1 MEDQGKGADLVK
13 TALGILLLVAGNFF
27 AIKCFPGIPEI
38 TLLKDGTPRM
48 VPDAA
53 AMAMSIQHGFKLL
66 VISLLLLNAG
76 GLMLFWGGS
85 KKS

>member
-1 MEDQGKGADLVK
+1 MDEQGKGTDLVK

-27 AIKCFPGIPEI
+27 AIKCYPGTPTI
-38 TLLKDGTPRM
+38 TLLKDGTARM

-53 AMAMSIQHGFKLL
+53 GLSMAIAQGFKLL
-66 VISLLLLNAG
+66 MISLLLLNAG
-76 GLMLFWGGS
+76 GMLLFWGGA

>member
-13 TALGILLLVAGNFF
+13 TGLGILLLVAGSFM
-27 AIKCFPGIPEI
+27 AIHWYPAIPDI
-38 TLLKDGTPRM
+38 SVLKDGS
-48 VPDAA
+48 VH
-53 AMAMSIQHGFKLL
+53 MSPSAGDLSMYLAKYFKLL

-85 KKS
+85 KK